1 MTIKKK
7 KKVKNTVDGEADR
20 IEAYQ
25 RLFATED
32 GQEVLYDLMRKCN
45 FVKPTYD
52 PDIHVTMIN
61 EGEREAIL
69 YIIEILNRDVEELY
83 KFVEQQEKARSTY
96 DEDN

>member
-1 MTIKKK
+1 MTLKKK

-52 PDIHVTMIN
+52 PDIHVAMIN
-61 EGEREAIL
+61 EGKREVIL
-69 YIIEILNRDVEELY
+69 YIIEVLNRDVEELY